1 MESKS
6 VEYNGEKMSRYDAEQ
21 KLRGIERNV
30 RKYKRQALTQEAAGI
45 DNTAAR
51 QKIGEWQAVA
61 RDFTQQTK
69 LERDRVREFIG
80 TADGKQPRGII
91 PKSQ

>member
-1 MESKS
+1 MT
-6 VEYNGEKMSRYDAEQ
+6 RYDAEE
-21 KLRGIERNV
+21 KLRSIERNI
-30 RKYKRQALTQEAAGI
+30 RKYKRQALTESAGGV

-51 QKIGEWQAVA
+51 RKIGEWQAAA

-80 TADGKQPRGII
+80 TADGKQPRAL
-91 PKSQ
+91 